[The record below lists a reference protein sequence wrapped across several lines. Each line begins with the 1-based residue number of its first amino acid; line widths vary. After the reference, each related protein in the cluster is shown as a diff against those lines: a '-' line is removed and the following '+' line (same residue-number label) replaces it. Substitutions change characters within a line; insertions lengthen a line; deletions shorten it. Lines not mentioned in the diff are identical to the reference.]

1 MLRYHFVSQ
10 VMSRDFCLGLAA
22 CSLEMKDTVR
32 ASPQD
37 KYHPPNTPTPKC
49 RGSGAKRSKEIS
61 QLPLFL
67 SYPSNLV
74 FLDYLPKG

>member
-1 MLRYHFVSQ
+1 MLRFHFVSQ

-22 CSLEMKDTVR
+22 CSLEMKDTVC

-37 KYHPPNTPTPKC
+37 KSPSPSPKIQ
-49 RGSGAKRSKEIS
+49 GLGAKRSGKIF

-67 SYPSNLV
+67 SYPGNLS